1 MGTKPLFE
9 RQLSDVTPFATLA
22 ASEGDDAPP
31 QLCVHLSLA
40 DAETCS
46 EARALL
52 AGRIAET
59 QMASI
64 NFQKEAYRTSENLRG
79 SELMFGYL
87 LPDEDV
93 TPEERDAVQHIL
105 SQARLPLPRTCARRA

>member
-1 MGTKPLFE
+1 
-9 RQLSDVTPFATLA
+9 
-22 ASEGDDAPP
+22 
-31 QLCVHLSLA
+31 
-40 DAETCS
+40 
-46 EARALL
+46 
-52 AGRIAET
+52 
-59 QMASI
+59 MASI

-105 SQARLPLPRTCARRA
+105 SQATYNSARKCTHKHTNTQTHTQHSTAQHKAQHSTALPFAFARCAP